1 MALASMFPSLYEHSK
16 KKNRT
21 VAEALHNGNW
31 IADLMQDITMPLF
44 SEYVLLWGLIE
55 AANFDPLDTAADQI
69 VWNREADGIYSAKS
83 AYLLQFDGC
92 IESSFHK
99 HVWQV

>member
-1 MALASMFPSLYEHSK
+1 MAIGLLTLCRTLRRRSLV
-16 KKNRT
+16 NM
-21 VAEALHNGNW
+21 L
-31 IADLMQDITMPLF
+31 
-44 SEYVLLWGLIE
+44 LLWGLIE